1 MPQQPRAQYPG
12 RLMRGAT
19 LAATL
24 AIAPLTAACSGGD
37 GDAGTERKQS
47 KVAVSDA
54 PANGVVAPAK
64 VEVIARLTGCKP
76 KIRINA
82 AELRQGVCHT
92 KEVDY
97 LITTFPSD
105 ELKETWLDSASGYG
119 GKYLVGTEWI
129 VSAQPQML
137 AGFQDRLGGTIRQL
151 RGFGPAAQP
160 SAS

>member
-1 MPQQPRAQYPG
+1 
-12 RLMRGAT
+12 MRGAT

-24 AIAPLTAACSGGD
+24 AIVPLTAACGGGD
-37 GDAGTERKQS
+37 DDADTDRKQA
-47 KVAVSDA
+47 KVSVSDA

-64 VEVIARLTGCKP
+64 VEVIAGLTGCKP

-82 AELRQGVCHT
+82 TELRQGVCHT
-92 KEVDY
+92 KKVDY
-97 LITTFPSD
+97 LITTFPTD

-119 GKYLVGTEWI
+119 GKYLVGTRWI

-137 AGFQDRLGGTIRQL
+137 DGFRDRLGGTIRQL
-151 RGFGPAAQP
+151 RGFGPTAQP

>member
-1 MPQQPRAQYPG
+1 
-12 RLMRGAT
+12 MRGAA

-24 AIAPLTAACSGGD
+24 AFVPLTAACGGGD
-37 GDAGTERKQS
+37 DDSERERKQS
-47 KVAVSDA
+47 RTAVTDA

-64 VEVIARLTGCKP
+64 VEVIAELTGCEP
-76 KIRINA
+76 KIRIDA
-82 AELRQGVCHT
+82 AELRQGLCHT

-119 GKYLVGTEWI
+119 GKYLVGTRWI

-137 AGFQDRLGGTIRQL
+137 GGFRDRLGGTIRQL
-151 RGFGPAAQP
+151 RGFGPAAEP
-160 SAS
+160 SAT

>member
-1 MPQQPRAQYPG
+1 
-12 RLMRGAT
+12 MRGAA

-24 AIAPLTAACSGGD
+24 AFVPLTAACGGGD
-37 GDAGTERKQS
+37 ADSERERKQS
-47 KVAVSDA
+47 RTAVTDA

-64 VEVIARLTGCKP
+64 VEVIAELTGCEP
-76 KIRINA
+76 KIRIDA
-82 AELRQGVCHT
+82 AELRQGLCHT

-119 GKYLVGTEWI
+119 GKYLVGTRWI

-137 AGFQDRLGGTIRQL
+137 GGFRDRLGGTIRQL
-151 RGFGPAAQP
+151 RGFGPAAEP
-160 SAS
+160 SAT

>member
-1 MPQQPRAQYPG
+1 
-12 RLMRGAT
+12 MRGAT

-24 AIAPLTAACSGGD
+24 AIVPLTAACGGGD
-37 GDAGTERKQS
+37 GDADPRRKQARVS
-47 KVAVSDA
+47 VSDA

-64 VEVIARLTGCKP
+64 VEVIAGLTGCKP
-76 KIRINA
+76 KIRIDA
-82 AELRQGVCHT
+82 TELRQGLCHT

-97 LITTFPSD
+97 LITTFPTD

-119 GKYLVGTEWI
+119 GEYLVGTRWI

-137 AGFQDRLGGTIRQL
+137 DGFRDKLGGTIRQL
-151 RGFGPAAQP
+151 RGFGPAAEP